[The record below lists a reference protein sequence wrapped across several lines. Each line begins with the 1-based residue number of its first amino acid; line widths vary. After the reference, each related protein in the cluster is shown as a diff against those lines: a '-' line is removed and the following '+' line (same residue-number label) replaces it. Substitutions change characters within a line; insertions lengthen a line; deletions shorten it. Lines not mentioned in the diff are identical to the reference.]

1 MKVTTTNP
9 RDFIE
14 LLEVF
19 SIALTNGLLDK
30 EEVIKWADNIIT
42 QDEEPDYFIIELS
55 LCGHKSIN
63 DIVSLINEYVG
74 QDKPKISGRIFLG
87 LLYRAYLTGHIK
99 LDKVTRAI
107 YWIVW
112 EDRLTE
118 DEKSLIYGIDEDY
131 DCAIDGIYGSVE
143 IVEKEVLRFLEIYK
157 DFQIDN
163 FDDWKEI
170 DITIEPKVIQLS
182 DLVRQ
187 ENKIIITT
195 QTEQTKKIW
204 WKFWTK

>member
-1 MKVTTTNP
+1 MTTNP

-19 SIALTNGLLDK
+19 SIALTKGLLDK

-42 QDEEPDYFIIELS
+42 QDDKPDYFIIELS

-63 DIVSLINEYVG
+63 DIISLINEYVG

-87 LLYRAYLTGHIK
+87 LLYSAYLTGHVK

-131 DCAIDGIYGSVE
+131 DCAIGGIYGSVE

-157 DFQIDN
+157 DFQINN

-182 DLVRQ
+182 ELVRQ

-195 QTEQTKKIW
+195 QAEPKKKVW
-204 WKFWTK
+204 WKFWEK